1 MVLSPEERE
10 KRLDE
15 FHKSYD
21 ENIVDEGLRKEKKR
35 IIETLSQYFDR
46 EMILADE
53 CLVKGDESGAAVYS
67 HIAKVIHA
75 ALKELEELEE

>member
-1 MVLSPEERE
+1 MVLSRE
-10 KRLDE
+10 DRQKRLDE

-21 ENIVDEGLRKEKKR
+21 ENIVDEELRKEKKR
-35 IIETLSQYFDR
+35 IIGTLSEYFDR

-53 CLVKGDESGAAVYS
+53 YLIKGDESGAAMYS
-67 HIAKVIHA
+67 HVAKVIHA